1 MTNLYSNRWEFDTPY
16 GTLTVVQDQNGA
28 SQRHTSFI
36 GNTKLSYHG
45 TVEDE
50 FVDEADMELECDVKA
65 LVLPFQLSY
74 CGVMNCQDGLEADTK
89 ITNVAISLNVDDGT
103 VDRFVKKHAKI
114 LEWAMIKETHTQ

>member
-16 GTLTVVQDQNGA
+16 GTLTVVQDQNGS

-36 GNTKLSYHG
+36 GNTKLSYRG
-45 TVEDE
+45 TVEDAC
-50 FVDEADMELECDVKA
+50 VDEADMNLEHDIVA

-114 LEWAMIKETHTQ
+114 LELAMIKETHTQ